1 MKAEKRK
8 ENTLKGKMHSNVCQ
22 QEAKT
27 DSVHNISTFVLY
39 RSIFRIRIMGKKG
52 DEILRKVYNRYD
64 WFAQNSFRAMWASDI
79 SADRTDRRV
88 WKVRS
93 LIELLCR
100 HEGSFLSELILY
112 FMLVFVDFS
121 SPREILQID
130 YSNSH
135 SLTRATV
142 YMIAMEGTRVIKD
155 NLPAKP

>member
-27 DSVHNISTFVLY
+27 DSVHKYLRFISKHFQDKNH
-39 RSIFRIRIMGKKG
+39 GKKC
-52 DEILRKVYNRYD
+52 DEILRDVYNRYD